1 MASSRAKWAGADR
14 GLDLCEWVGLRVFGT
29 HHERGWGPP
38 EGLEHQAKWLL
49 ELEDERVV
57 VERVETFDPL
67 HQDFA
72 GRRAGGPASE
82 GGDTVAR
89 CHCGSVM
96 PAETA
101 AQLEAPGQPVL
112 VALVFLHHLR
122 ADLVL
127 PVGSEQRVVNEPG
140 MGRRD

>member
-57 VERVETFDPL
+57 VERVETLTRSIRTLPV
-67 HQDFA
+67 
-72 GRRAGGPASE
+72 
-82 GGDTVAR
+82 VAR
-89 CHCGSVM
+89 
-96 PAETA
+96 A
-101 AQLEAPGQPVL
+101 AQ
-112 VALVFLHHLR
+112 R
-122 ADLVL
+122 
-127 PVGSEQRVVNEPG
+127 
-140 MGRRD
+140 RRDATQSRAVIAVPSCQPRPPRSLKRQVSPSSSRSYFSTICRWTRYSRSGANSVS